1 MALFMRGFLV
11 DKGGVDENA
20 VDSSVGLWVEAGA
33 GPVSRKGTT
42 VG

>member
-1 MALFMRGFLV
+1 MALFMGGFLV
-11 DKGGVDENA
+11 DDGGVDENA
-20 VDSSVGLWVEAGA
+20 VDSVGLWVEAGA